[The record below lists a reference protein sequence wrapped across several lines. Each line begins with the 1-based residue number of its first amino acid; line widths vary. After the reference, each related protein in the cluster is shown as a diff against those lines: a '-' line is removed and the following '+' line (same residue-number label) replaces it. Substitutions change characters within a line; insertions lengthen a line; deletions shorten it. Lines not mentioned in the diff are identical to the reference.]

1 MFAES
6 TQGSIIGIINNNELT
21 SHDTAA
27 LTRLTK
33 SIITT
38 SDLLGQVKLAE
49 DLWCVLQDF
58 VHIIYSLRITLQ
70 SKVYE
75 RNLKSYYV
83 FSWHFTARLNKYKM
97 YDNQQN

>member
-1 MFAES
+1 MKWIAIIVGFRKLVSLRVFQRLLLLPVMFAES

-49 DLWCVLQDF
+49 DL
-58 VHIIYSLRITLQ
+58 
-70 SKVYE
+70 
-75 RNLKSYYV
+75 
-83 FSWHFTARLNKYKM
+83 
-97 YDNQQN
+97 